1 MLGLPCRTGFLVAVS
16 RGYFL
21 MVVRG
26 LLIVEASL
34 ATEHGPWSTDPIV
47 VAHGLCQRRKW
58 QPTPVFMPRESRGQR
73 SLVGCY
79 PWGRTETDTT
89 EAT

>member
-47 VAHGLCQRRKW
+47 VAHGLCRRRKW
-58 QPTPVFMPRESRGQR
+58 QPTPAFVPREWTEEPGGLLS
-73 SLVGCY
+73 VGSHRD
-79 PWGRTETDTT
+79 GHD
-89 EAT
+89 